1 MGVNSIVNYFLKGE
15 GSEFPFKKSLGI
27 KVTPNLSSAFKKK
40 KRKERKS
47 CAAFEKPNNT
57 IRVIENVFS
66 KRTEWSSIESEFGG
80 AVSCRKVTREFRP
93 NRDRVLFLRSRL
105 V

>member
-27 KVTPNLSSAFKKK
+27 KVTPNLSSAFKK

-93 NRDRVLFLRSRL
+93 NSRIVFFFLGRV
-105 V
+105 

>member
-40 KRKERKS
+40 RKERKS
-47 CAAFEKPNNT
+47 CAAFEKPNHT

-80 AVSCRKVTREFRP
+80 AVSCRKATREFRP
-93 NRDRVLFLRSRL
+93 YRDRVLFLRSRL

>member
-1 MGVNSIVNYFLKGE
+1 MGVNSIVNYFLKGD

-27 KVTPNLSSAFKKK
+27 KVTSNLSSAFKK

-47 CAAFEKPNNT
+47 CAAFEKPNHT
-57 IRVIENVFS
+57 IRVIESVFS

-93 NRDRVLFLRSRL
+93 NRDRVLFLRSLL

>member
-1 MGVNSIVNYFLKGE
+1 MPS
-15 GSEFPFKKSLGI
+15 
-27 KVTPNLSSAFKKK
+27 KKK

-47 CAAFEKPNNT
+47 CAAFEKPNHT

-66 KRTEWSSIESEFGG
+66 KRTEWSSIESEFGV

>member
-15 GSEFPFKKSLGI
+15 GPEFPFKKSLGI

-40 KRKERKS
+40 RKERKS
-47 CAAFEKPNNT
+47 CAAFEKPNHT
-57 IRVIENVFS
+57 TRVIENVFS
-66 KRTEWSSIESEFGG
+66 KRTEWSSIESEFGV

>member
-40 KRKERKS
+40 IKERKS
-47 CAAFEKPNNT
+47 CAAFEKPNHT
-57 IRVIENVFS
+57 IRVIENVF
-66 KRTEWSSIESEFGG
+66 RSSIESEFGG

>member
-27 KVTPNLSSAFKKK
+27 KVTPNLSSAFESKKN
-40 KRKERKS
+40 ERKS
-47 CAAFEKPNNT
+47 CAAFEKPNHT

-66 KRTEWSSIESEFGG
+66 KRTEWSSIESEFGV